1 MRRGGCASST
11 GCGCDPPRRHRASRH
26 QRFPV
31 VRTAR
36 ADLLAAGGE
45 MTTADLSRAV
55 AVAEIQPGTRA
66 DELHQLW
73 VRLCDLIDDLNEAK
87 CYEAQVL
94 AERAHCQICRDLK
107 YELED
112 QRAGNNQG

>member
-1 MRRGGCASST
+1 M
-11 GCGCDPPRRHRASRH
+11 
-26 QRFPV
+26 

-73 VRLCDLIDDLNEAK
+73 CRLCDLIDDLNAAQ

-94 AERAHCQICRDLK
+94 AERAHYQICRDLK
-107 YELED
+107 FELED
-112 QRAGNNQG
+112 QRAGTATETRDSD